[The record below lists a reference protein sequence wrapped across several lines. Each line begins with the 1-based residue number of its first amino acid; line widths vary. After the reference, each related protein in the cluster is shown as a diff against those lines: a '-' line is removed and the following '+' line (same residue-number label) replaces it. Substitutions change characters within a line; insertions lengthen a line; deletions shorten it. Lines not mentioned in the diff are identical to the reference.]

1 MDGQFREA
9 EFDYYLAHQEDFVAK
24 YDGRVIVIKNH
35 DILGVYDNELAAVT
49 ATQEHHTL
57 GTFRNSVESSAGDEA
72 YSATFHSRVTFS

>member
-1 MDGQFREA
+1 MDGSLEK

-57 GTFRNSVESSAGDEA
+57 GTFLIQRISAGDEA